1 MKKISFFNPKG
12 GAGKTVSAV
21 NIAYALVRKNKKVLL
36 IDCDARSAV
45 QIYLNIEHPKNIYN
59 LITDNYN
66 YSNVNIED
74 YITNKNGLDIIIS
87 TPFLSKLDYFF
98 EIEDNDKQGIFYSI
112 KNLMKYFQEYDYVIF
127 DTEGTINNLNTA
139 ILNTTDYIFAPTK
152 ISEIDLNGIMDIV
165 HCYET
170 IKKINDKLEIKE
182 VFLID
187 VNQRTK
193 IYSKSK
199 ENLTNYLKDK
209 NIEIS
214 EISIRHDHN
223 IVVSMEQN
231 KDIFSF
237 RNSSNAAIDYRNL
250 VDEFLES
257 ED

>member
-1 MKKISFFNPKG
+1 MGLFRN
-12 GAGKTVSAV
+12 
-21 NIAYALVRKNKKVLL
+21 L
-36 IDCDARSAV
+36 
-45 QIYLNIEHPKNIYN
+45 YL
-59 LITDNYN
+59 
-66 YSNVNIED
+66 YS
-74 YITNKNGLDIIIS
+74 
-87 TPFLSKLDYFF
+87 
-98 EIEDNDKQGIFYSI
+98 FYSI
-112 KNLMKYFQEYDYVIF
+112 KNLIKYFQNYDYVIF

-165 HCYET
+165 HCYDT

-199 ENLTNYLKDK
+199 ENLTNYLKAQK
-209 NIEIS
+209 IEIS

-231 KDIFSF
+231 KDIFSY

-257 ED
+257 EE